1 MEIQRLNQALFN
13 PLSTSTLPLMT
24 KPSGFRQ
31 VKLSGGCC
39 NKLLNNSTFY
49 HLKSLIA
56 LPIGM
61 ICIWGGGGCHPPSQ
75 VLPLCIRSFSNKQ
88 LALTS
93 LLEYI
98 LN

>member
-1 MEIQRLNQALFN
+1 LLSIKFNKVNSMEIQRLNQALFN

-61 ICIWGGGGCHPPSQ
+61 ICIWGGVPPPPLSSFAPVHPQ
-75 VLPLCIRSFSNKQ
+75 F
-88 LALTS
+88 
-93 LLEYI
+93 
-98 LN
+98 